1 MVVVVYAAVEFFDV
15 VDHILGHFEMNFP
28 SFEETLRMKHMW
40 QADMAL
46 WTRYARLLHL
56 QTQFKAG
63 WDEELCFNGR
73 SNLFQAT
80 HKKLDEIASW
90 NLKTVNDAKAIV
102 GEAEAHV
109 KELKETVIRDVQGIK
124 RMPDD
129 AEANARQVLE
139 KNAHLSFL
147 LDEDAIIFTGGAI
160 LLNAQEDAAAIVK
173 KLEKRKRTIS
183 DEISKVQDAISDL
196 GQIKEARE
204 EVARFFATHAFAIV
218 KPTAVV

>member
-28 SFEETLRMKHMW
+28 SFEETLRMKHTMDD
-40 QADMAL
+40 DMAL

-90 NLKTVNDAKAIV
+90 NLKTVDDAKAIV

-109 KELKETVIRDVQGIK
+109 KELKETVIRDVQGIR

-147 LDEDAIIFTGGAI
+147 LADDVPIFTGDV
-160 LLNAQEDAAAIVK
+160 LLNAQDAAAIVK
-173 KLEKRKRTIS
+173 KLKKRKKTIS

-204 EVARFFATHAFAIV
+204 EVARFFATNNAFLL
-218 KPTAVV
+218 T

>member
-28 SFEETLRMKHMW
+28 SFEETLRMKHHTM
-40 QADMAL
+40 DDDKAL

-90 NLKTVNDAKAIV
+90 NLKTVDDAKAIV

-109 KELKETVIRDVQGIK
+109 KELKETVVRDVQGIR

-147 LDEDAIIFTGGAI
+147 LDVWCLRTGHRRRQHDVIGRGRDRMARVITGSETGGPICESFWHTTGPIWRADR
-160 LLNAQEDAAAIVK
+160 A
-173 KLEKRKRTIS
+173 
-183 DEISKVQDAISDL
+183 L
-196 GQIKEARE
+196 GSCL
-204 EVARFFATHAFAIV
+204 
-218 KPTAVV
+218 

>member
-28 SFEETLRMKHMW
+28 SFEETLRMKHHTM
-40 QADMAL
+40 DDDKAL

-90 NLKTVNDAKAIV
+90 NLKTVDDAKAIV

-109 KELKETVIRDVQGIK
+109 KELKETVVRDVQGIR

-147 LDEDAIIFTGGAI
+147 LADDVPIFTGDV
-160 LLNAQEDAAAIVK
+160 LLNAQDAAAIVK

-204 EVARFFATHAFAIV
+204 EVARFFATNNAFLL
-218 KPTAVV
+218 T

>member
-28 SFEETLRMKHMW
+28 SFEETLRMKHTMDD
-40 QADMAL
+40 DMAL

-90 NLKTVNDAKAIV
+90 NLKTVDDAKAIV

-109 KELKETVIRDVQGIK
+109 KELKETVIRDVQGIR

-139 KNAHLSFL
+139 KNAHLSFFI
-147 LDEDAIIFTGGAI
+147 DEAIFTGGAI
-160 LLNAQEDAAAIVK
+160 LLRQGQHEDLPGV
-173 KLEKRKRTIS
+173 
-183 DEISKVQDAISDL
+183 
-196 GQIKEARE
+196 
-204 EVARFFATHAFAIV
+204 F
-218 KPTAVV
+218 

>member
-28 SFEETLRMKHMW
+28 SFEETLRMKHHTMDD
-40 QADMAL
+40 DMAQ

-73 SNLFQAT
+73 CNLFQAT

-90 NLKTVNDAKAIV
+90 NLKTVDDAKAIV

-109 KELKETVIRDVQGIK
+109 KELKETVVRDVQGIR

-147 LDEDAIIFTGGAI
+147 LEDATIFTGAI
-160 LLNAQEDAAAIVK
+160 LLNTQEDAAAIVK

-196 GQIKEARE
+196 QRGQGGGGSLFCHKCILI
-204 EVARFFATHAFAIV
+204 AF
-218 KPTAVV
+218 

>member
-15 VDHILGHFEMNFP
+15 VDYILGHFEMNFP
-28 SFEETLRMKHMW
+28 SFEETLQMKHMW
-40 QADMAL
+40 QPDKAQ

-90 NLKTVNDAKAIV
+90 NLKTVDDAKAIV

-109 KELKETVIRDVQGIK
+109 KELKETVIRDVKGIK

-129 AEANARQVLE
+129 AEAKARQVLE
-139 KNAHLSFL
+139 NAPTSFL
-147 LDEDAIIFTGGAI
+147 RDDAGA
-160 LLNAQEDAAAIVK
+160 LLSTQDAAAIVK

-204 EVARFFATHAFAIV
+204 EVARFFATYNAFF
-218 KPTAVV
+218 

>member
-15 VDHILGHFEMNFP
+15 VDHILGHFEMNFS
-28 SFEETLRMKHMW
+28 SFEETLRMKHIMW
-40 QADMAL
+40 QPDL

-90 NLKTVNDAKAIV
+90 NLKTVDDAKAIV

-109 KELKETVIRDVQGIK
+109 KELKETVVRDVQGIR

-147 LDEDAIIFTGGAI
+147 LEDATTIFTGAI
-160 LLNAQEDAAAIVK
+160 LLNTQEEAAAIVK
-173 KLEKRKRTIS
+173 KLKKRKRTIS

-196 GQIKEARE
+196 GEIKEARE
-204 EVARFFATHAFAIV
+204 EVARFFATNAF
-218 KPTAVV
+218 

>member
-28 SFEETLRMKHMW
+28 SFEETLRMKHHTM
-40 QADMAL
+40 DDDKAL

-90 NLKTVNDAKAIV
+90 NLKTVDDAKAIV

-109 KELKETVIRDVQGIK
+109 KELKETVVRDVQGIR

-147 LDEDAIIFTGGAI
+147 LEDATIFTGAI
-160 LLNAQEDAAAIVK
+160 LLNTQEEAAAIVK

-204 EVARFFATHAFAIV
+204 EVARFFATNNAFLL
-218 KPTAVV
+218 T

>member
-28 SFEETLRMKHMW
+28 SFEETLRMKHIIMW
-40 QADMAL
+40 QPDQ

-90 NLKTVNDAKAIV
+90 NLKTVDDAKAIV

-147 LDEDAIIFTGGAI
+147 LEDDDVPTIFTGAI
-160 LLNAQEDAAAIVK
+160 LLNAQDAAAIVK
-173 KLEKRKRTIS
+173 KLEKRKKTIS

-204 EVARFFATHAFAIV
+204 EVARFFATNNAFLL
-218 KPTAVV
+218 T

>member
-28 SFEETLRMKHMW
+28 SFEETLRMKHHTM
-40 QADMAL
+40 DDDKAL

-90 NLKTVNDAKAIV
+90 NLKTVDDAKAIV

-109 KELKETVIRDVQGIK
+109 KELKETVIRDVQGIR

-147 LDEDAIIFTGGAI
+147 LEDATIFTGAI
-160 LLNAQEDAAAIVK
+160 LLNTQEEAAAIVK

-196 GQIKEARE
+196 GEIKEARE
-204 EVARFFATHAFAIV
+204 EVARFFATNAF
-218 KPTAVV
+218 

>member
-28 SFEETLRMKHMW
+28 SFEETLRMKHHTM
-40 QADMAL
+40 DDDKAL

-90 NLKTVNDAKAIV
+90 NLKTVDDAKAIV

-109 KELKETVIRDVQGIK
+109 KELKETVIRDVQGIR

-147 LDEDAIIFTGGAI
+147 LEDATIFTGAI
-160 LLNAQEDAAAIVK
+160 RLNTQEEAAAIVK

-196 GQIKEARE
+196 GLIKEARE
-204 EVARFFATHAFAIV
+204 EVARFFATNAF
-218 KPTAVV
+218 

>member
-15 VDHILGHFEMNFP
+15 VDYILGHFEMNFP
-28 SFEETLRMKHMW
+28 SFEETLRMKHHTM
-40 QADMAL
+40 DDDKAL

-90 NLKTVNDAKAIV
+90 NLKTVDDAKAIV

-109 KELKETVIRDVQGIK
+109 KELKETVIRDVQGIR

-147 LDEDAIIFTGGAI
+147 LADATIFTGAI
-160 LLNAQEDAAAIVK
+160 LLNTQEEAAAIVK

-196 GQIKEARE
+196 GEIKEARE
-204 EVARFFATHAFAIV
+204 EVARFFATNAF
-218 KPTAVV
+218 

>member
-15 VDHILGHFEMNFP
+15 VDHILGHFEINFP
-28 SFEETLRMKHMW
+28 SFEETLRMKHTMD
-40 QADMAL
+40 DMAL

-90 NLKTVNDAKAIV
+90 NLKTVDDAKAIV

-109 KELKETVIRDVQGIK
+109 KELKETVVRDVQGIR

-147 LDEDAIIFTGGAI
+147 LEDATIFTGAI

-196 GQIKEARE
+196 GEIKEARE
-204 EVARFFATHAFAIV
+204 EVARFFATNAF
-218 KPTAVV
+218 

>member
-1 MVVVVYAAVEFFDV
+1 M
-15 VDHILGHFEMNFP
+15 
-28 SFEETLRMKHMW
+28 
-40 QADMAL
+40 
-46 WTRYARLLHL
+46 RLS
-56 QTQFKAG
+56 QKKTAG

-90 NLKTVNDAKAIV
+90 NLKTVDDAKAIV

-109 KELKETVIRDVQGIK
+109 KELKETVVRDVQGIR

-204 EVARFFATHAFAIV
+204 EVARFFATNNAFLL
-218 KPTAVV
+218 T